1 MTGRFGKAV
10 TRINDIVARAASL
23 LIYPMMFLL
32 FSEMV
37 TRFVA
42 WKSLLFAYDITWMSF
57 AAFVFVGGGY
67 ALSHDVH
74 IKADLF
80 YNRMGRRAKRRL
92 TFFSYA
98 FFFFLPMAAILYSSF
113 RMLIKSIV
121 VGEYAN
127 YTPWAPPVWPV
138 RIVLC
143 FGFIL
148 LALQGIV
155 KFSTFLKETG
165 GEDTCPKN

>member
-1 MTGRFGKAV
+1 MAGKFGKII
-10 TRINDIVARAASL
+10 TKTNDIAARAASL
-23 LIYPMMFLL
+23 LIYPMMLLL

-42 WKSLLFAYDITWMSF
+42 WRSLLFAYDLTWMSF

-74 IKADLF
+74 IKADIF
-80 YNRMGRRAKRRL
+80 YNKLGRRAKRGL
-92 TFFSYA
+92 TYFSYA
-98 FFFFLPMAAILYSSF
+98 VFFFLPMAAILYSSF
-113 RMLIKSIV
+113 RMLIKSII

-127 YTPWAPPVWPV
+127 YTPWAPPVWPI

-143 FGFIL
+143 ISFIL

-155 KFSTFLKETG
+155 KFSEFLKETG
-165 GEDTCPKN
+165 GEDSCLKK